1 MVCCA
6 PYGRYN
12 MNEPQIPHSLLVS
25 KTLISTMEVWKVS
38 VELLKKIIKKKKIP
52 STPVSI
58 LERLNELR
66 VLGSDPTFRWIGLI
80 RGHSRILFVL

>member
-12 MNEPQIPHSLLVS
+12 MNEPQIPHSLLAS

-38 VELLKKIIKKKKIP
+38 VELLKKKIKKKKN
-52 STPVSI
+52 SI
-58 LERLNELR
+58 DSSLNPGKAEWIE
-66 VLGSDPTFRWIGLI
+66 GSSVWPDIQMDWLNKRPQ
-80 RGHSRILFVL
+80 

>member
-1 MVCCA
+1 
-6 PYGRYN
+6 

-38 VELLKKIIKKKKIP
+38 VELLKKIIKKIKIP
-52 STPVSI
+52 STTVSI

-66 VLGSDPTFRWIGLI
+66 VLVSDPTFRWIGLI